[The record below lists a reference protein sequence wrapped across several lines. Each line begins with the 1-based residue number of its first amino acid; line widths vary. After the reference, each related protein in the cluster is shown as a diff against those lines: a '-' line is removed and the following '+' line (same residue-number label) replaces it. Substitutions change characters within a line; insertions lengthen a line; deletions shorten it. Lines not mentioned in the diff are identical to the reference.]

1 MQLRSYKCKVR
12 NAMRQYKTAQK
23 LLFIA
28 LLIAGYGSF
37 YASGFALAQNAQ
49 ALDQGVMRHA
59 IAISKA
65 CPGNWEKQPCLR
77 AMSESN
83 QDMAINYAMKVK
95 EAGHEQE
102 LETIKETCAASTAAT
117 QGEFPAQA
125 MRSAFT
131 ECVNGMYTVSEKT
144 GVTPDQSHYQLI
156 VGAVLCMNNAP
167 QCPQL
172 EEQMRTLVR

>member
-1 MQLRSYKCKVR
+1 
-12 NAMRQYKTAQK
+12 MRYSKTAK
-23 LLFIA
+23 TLLFIA
-28 LLIAGYGSF
+28 FLITGYG
-37 YASGFALAQNAQ
+37 GFAASYTVFAQSAAAPQGQAQ
-49 ALDQGVMRHA
+49 QGQPQGLDQGVIRHA
-59 IAISKA
+59 MTISKA
-65 CPGNWEKQPCLR
+65 CPGNWGAQSCLR
-77 AMSESN
+77 AMSASN
-83 QDMAINYAMKVK
+83 QDMAINYALKVK

-117 QGEFPAQA
+117 QGEYPADA

-172 EEQMRTLVR
+172 EKQMRTLVR